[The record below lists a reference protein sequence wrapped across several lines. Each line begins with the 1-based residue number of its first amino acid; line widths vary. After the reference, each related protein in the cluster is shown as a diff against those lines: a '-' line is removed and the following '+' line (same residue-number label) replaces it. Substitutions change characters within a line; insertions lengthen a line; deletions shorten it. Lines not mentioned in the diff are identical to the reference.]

1 MYFLG
6 ENMLLESTHYC
17 IIPFQKVFRGAM
29 NWIEWD
35 ISARRRFVFDIL
47 KFIRLPLVP
56 CKLLDAYLAECTDIS
71 LGVAI
76 TR

>member
-1 MYFLG
+1 
-6 ENMLLESTHYC
+6 
-17 IIPFQKVFRGAM
+17 M